1 MTARRILAATSSA
14 ATVLALATAAHGATV
29 ATVPCVPFQSGVKNM
44 PITATGFTP
53 GSLVTVKAA
62 PKGTPTPSYLASGTA
77 DATGTFSTTAYPPSF
92 NPFSR
97 NLQTFGIVATDNIN
111 PALIAYALYQQ
122 VRPGYDFNP
131 SSGRPTRIVTHTA
144 RGFTPGK
151 NTYLHVR
158 FGGRTIRNVKLGRA
172 TAPCGVVSRRLPLLP
187 ARSRRGNWTLYVDQK
202 KTFSPSTRP
211 QARSGLRISTV
222 FR

>member
-1 MTARRILAATSSA
+1 
-14 ATVLALATAAHGATV
+14 
-29 ATVPCVPFQSGVKNM
+29 M
-44 PITATGFTP
+44 PITAMGFTP

-62 PKGTPTPSYLASGTA
+62 PKGTPTPLYIASGTA
-77 DATGTFSTTAYPPSF
+77 DATGTFSTVTYPPSF

-97 NLQTFGIVATDNIN
+97 TLQTFGLVATDNIN
-111 PALIAYALYQQ
+111 PALIAYAIYQQ

-151 NTYLHVR
+151 NTWLHVR

-172 TAPCGVVSRRLPLLP
+172 SAPCGVVSRRLPLLP

-202 KTFSPSTRP
+202 KTFSASTRP
-211 QARSGLRISTV
+211 QARSGIRITAV